1 MDENEINLD
10 DLDISDK
17 EEFLELLND
26 PQKFALEI
34 CPVEIWKQIISNV
47 EDVPTL
53 TSLYLTCS
61 TLREITKDPLLTQM
75 ATNPPLD
82 KLNNYTKT
90 NHPEFT
96 NQKDIILKMHKFIDI
111 VVIEGKVEPSKWT
124 DNMQEWDGYD
134 ESLDIWTNQ
143 DGFRREVGRKGKAK
157 SRSHIEWEKDVENEK
172 KLLKRELAKC
182 WAIAGKLFPFSHT
195 ENREWKKKRQE
206 KLAEHSMRRQ
216 RHKMKSA
223 LVPQKLPKAPRRKV
237 SGNKASHSLNS
248 DVTWKYT
255 HEIRNQHKPS
265 RPNIGKGEEEFNRK
279 ILTNYVTPRH
289 FNSGEGFE
297 GLSHDVLTIVMVK
310 MLKLFDDSDERVLKF
325 PKELNGYQRKQL
337 HHQAEIRGL
346 RSISFGEGEGR
357 FLVVMRKDVEIFR

>member
-1 MDENEINLD
+1 MDENEINFD
-10 DLDISDK
+10 DLDILDK

-34 CPVEIWKQIISNV
+34 CPVEIWKQIISIV
-47 EDVPTL
+47 EDIPTL

-61 TLREITKDPLLTQM
+61 TLRELTKDQLLTQM
-75 ATNPPLD
+75 ATIPPLK
-82 KLNNYTKT
+82 KLNNYTKA

-96 NQKDIILKMHKFIDI
+96 NQKEIILKMHKFIDI

-124 DNMQEWDGYD
+124 DNMQEWDGYN
-134 ESLDIWTNQ
+134 ESLDVWANQ
-143 DGFRREVGRKGKAK
+143 ESFRREVGRKGKAK
-157 SRSHIEWEKDVENEK
+157 TRSHIVWEKDVDNEK

-182 WAIAGKLFPFSHT
+182 WAIAGKMFPFSHT
-195 ENREWKKKRQE
+195 ENREWKKKHFLQQE
-206 KLAEHSMRRQ
+206 NSIKRQ
-216 RHKMKSA
+216 RRKIKSA
-223 LVPQKLPKAPRRKV
+223 LVPQKPPKAPRRKG
-237 SGNKASHSLNS
+237 SGNKATRSLNS
-248 DVTWKYT
+248 DITWKYT
-255 HEIRNQHKPS
+255 HEIRNQHKPA
-265 RPNIGKGEEEFNRK
+265 RPNLGKGEEEFNRK
-279 ILTNYVTPRH
+279 ILTNYVTPKH
-289 FNSGEGFE
+289 FNSGEEFE

-310 MLKLFDDSDERVLKF
+310 MLKLFDDSDERVLKY